1 MQQASKTEN
10 NLPKVSIVTVTFNA
24 GPLLEKTLG
33 NLQMQDYPNKEIVV
47 VDGKSTDDTII
58 TIKRYAHSGT
68 ITTWVSEP
76 DRGIYDAM
84 NKGLKKAT
92 GRFVIFL
99 NAGDKFHDANTLQ
112 LLADAA
118 AANPDAQILYGQTNL
133 VDSDGRYLCPRHLT
147 APANLTFRD
156 FARGMLVCHQA
167 FVVDRTIAPQYD
179 LQYRLSAD
187 YEWCIRCLKAS
198 CRNVLIDQVL
208 IDYLADGATTA
219 NRRRS
224 LMERFRIMAHYY
236 GLLPTV
242 GRHLGFIG
250 RFFRHQH
257 RLKQSRNQ

>member
-1 MQQASKTEN
+1 M
-10 NLPKVSIVTVTFNA
+10 
-24 GPLLEKTLG
+24 PLF
-33 NLQMQDYPNKEIVV
+33 
-47 VDGKSTDDTII
+47 SII
-58 TIKRYAHSGT
+58 TICFNAEATICATVASVAAQSFTDYEHLIIDGASRDNTLAIIDQMPANPRRVVHS
-68 ITTWVSEP
+68 ER

-84 NKGLKKAT
+84 NKGLNKAT

-112 LLADAA
+112 LLVDAA

-167 FVVDRTIAPQYD
+167 FVVDRSIAPQYD

-187 YEWCIRCLKAS
+187 YEWCIRCLRAS

-257 RLKQSRNQ
+257 RLNQSRNQ

>member
-1 MQQASKTEN
+1 M
-10 NLPKVSIVTVTFNA
+10 
-24 GPLLEKTLG
+24 PLF
-33 NLQMQDYPNKEIVV
+33 
-47 VDGKSTDDTII
+47 SII
-58 TIKRYAHSGT
+58 TICFNAQATISPTVASVAAQSFTDYEHLIIDGASRDNTLAIIDQMPANPRRVVHS
-68 ITTWVSEP
+68 ER

-84 NKGLKKAT
+84 NKGLNKAT

-112 LLADAA
+112 LIADAA
-118 AANPDAQILYGQTNL
+118 AANPEAQILYGQTNL
-133 VDSDGRYLCPRHLT
+133 VDSEGRYLCPRHLT
-147 APANLTFRD
+147 APANLTFGD

-167 FVVDRTIAPQYD
+167 FVVDRAIAPQYD
-179 LQYRLSAD
+179 LRYRLSAD

-198 CRNVLIDQVL
+198 RRNVLIDQVL